1 VLIGVSLLPVRN
13 AFCCLVPLGVTNLSR
28 MARKIDAVTSML
40 SPRLLRILLISFT
53 LLITTHWCATAW
65 VVMAISQRRGY
76 LDADSSRNWLDTYWS
91 QSQSSGTSPP
101 EDVGTIYVW
110 ALYWSV
116 TTLSTVGFGDISVAN
131 ENEAA
136 FMVVLLALTTA
147 LQGMIVGGMSTMILS
162 SDSTWSHHKLRV
174 DTLKAY
180 MRNRKIP
187 QETSRR
193 VMNYLNYTWATSNG
207 LDETDVIASLPETLQ
222 EEVRLGAH
230 RQMIQSVP
238 LFDGISEQTTADVV
252 RQLEA
257 LEFLPGD
264 YIVRE
269 GDEGRDMMLISNG
282 VVQVLNTRST
292 RATVYLSEGNYF
304 GELGALIGGHRSN
317 DVIAFTHCLI
327 YSLNHLT
334 LHQIFNE
341 NPRSIE
347 SLVEKMAGYCDLE
360 QLAKYVHGVW
370 GGGPAVAGP
379 MRRCSAEQ

>member
-1 VLIGVSLLPVRN
+1 
-13 AFCCLVPLGVTNLSR
+13 

-131 ENEAA
+131 ENEVQSCSLLSVVPLTCGGSLATHAIFAFASLQLYKPVCFVYQAA

-222 EEVRLGAH
+222 EVKPTPSFCFA
-230 RQMIQSVP
+230 
-238 LFDGISEQTTADVV
+238 
-252 RQLEA
+252 
-257 LEFLPGD
+257 
-264 YIVRE
+264 
-269 GDEGRDMMLISNG
+269 
-282 VVQVLNTRST
+282 
-292 RATVYLSEGNYF
+292 
-304 GELGALIGGHRSN
+304 
-317 DVIAFTHCLI
+317 
-327 YSLNHLT
+327 
-334 LHQIFNE
+334 
-341 NPRSIE
+341 
-347 SLVEKMAGYCDLE
+347 
-360 QLAKYVHGVW
+360 YVHVE
-370 GGGPAVAGP
+370 PAFMNRP
-379 MRRCSAEQ
+379 LPSRNRRCGWAHIGR